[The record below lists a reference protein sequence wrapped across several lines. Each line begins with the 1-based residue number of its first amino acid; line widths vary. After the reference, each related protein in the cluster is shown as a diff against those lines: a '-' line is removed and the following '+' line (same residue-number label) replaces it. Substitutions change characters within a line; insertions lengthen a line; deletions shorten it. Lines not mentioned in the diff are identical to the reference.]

1 VTSPGVFPER
11 TTRTSE
17 NDVTTYDAGQVTGWI
32 GQPAYDTE
40 GHKIGH
46 VDAVYEDDDGS
57 GPEWFAIKTGWFGT
71 HITFVPVRGAL
82 VSEGRLVIRWT
93 KDIVRDAPRVEADGH
108 LTHEEEME
116 LYRYYGMEWSP
127 AAEAAQREPVDA
139 EPEVAQEA
147 VYVSNDDAMT
157 RSEEELRVQ
166 TVSSEVGRVRL
177 KKWIETE
184 DVTVTVP
191 VRREMARVVVESADG
206 QVVDVEMPNGA
217 DGEDIVVW
225 KEEIVVEKQIV
236 PKERVRL
243 EKDVVEEQRVVSDE
257 VRKERITVETDI
269 P

>member
-1 VTSPGVFPER
+1 VSHAGVAGIRTSP
-11 TTRTSE
+11 SE
-17 NDVTTYDAGQVTGWI
+17 LGDDDVTTYEAGQVAGWI
-32 GQPAYDTE
+32 GQLAYDVE

-46 VDAVYEDDDGS
+46 VEAVYEDDDGS
-57 GPEWFAIKTGWFGT
+57 GPEWFAVTTGWFGS

-93 KDIVRDAPRVEADGH
+93 KDIIRDAPRVDADGH
-108 LTHEEEME
+108 LTPEQEME

-127 AAEAAQREPVDA
+127 AAAAARHAPADVVQEEAPA
-139 EPEVAQEA
+139 EA
-147 VYVSNDDAMT
+147 YVSSDDAMT

-184 DVTVTVP
+184 NVTVTVP

-206 QVVDVEMPNGA
+206 EVVDVDMPNGA
-217 DGEDIVVW
+217 EDIVVW
-225 KEEIVVEKQIV
+225 KEEIVVDKQIV

-243 EKDVVEEQRVVSDE
+243 EKHVVEEQRVVSDE